1 MILSISRRSRSRSIS
16 DLGQK
21 MEKMLDKQDQ
31 MLDRQDETTGE
42 VRGLRSDLKESLDV
56 RLRRIEAGPRRECCR
71 PWGRRAAS
79 DRFNAPPHL
88 RLRPKDRRA
97 PPAPWTDPAVDGP
110 RPGRI
115 PPGGGRGV
123 LGAPGAVGAHRPPRP
138 RRPPPP
144 DGGGTAARVKSALG
158 EKGILGGREHRLFS
172 DSISTGGLCFA
183 PFDLGTA
190 EPIAG
195 HRSSAKRG
203 PPPSGKPVRRPG
215 GPRAPRS
222 GQCTFAPGSGPY
234 TLTLG
239 SKRI

>member
-1 MILSISRRSRSRSIS
+1 MILCCKTPSISIFCPTMILSISRRSRSRSIS

-115 PPGGGRGV
+115 PPGGGRG
-123 LGAPGAVGAHRPPRP
+123 RS
-138 RRPPPP
+138 RRISR
-144 DGGGTAARVKSALG
+144 G
-158 EKGILGGREHRLFS
+158 LFS
-172 DSISTGGLCFA
+172 SDLDHCGAWSY
-183 PFDLGTA
+183 FDWWV
-190 EPIAG
+190 PD
-195 HRSSAKRG
+195 
-203 PPPSGKPVRRPG
+203 
-215 GPRAPRS
+215 
-222 GQCTFAPGSGPY
+222 C
-234 TLTLG
+234 
-239 SKRI
+239 